1 MKLVFYCY
9 MAKRPVE
16 FSSSNPEHDLELLFF
31 ATPPVPGQRTQLR
44 GMAQPVVI
52 TAVNHCW
59 MTLELAPVASV
70 AVDWETL
77 PHS

>member
-9 MAKRPVE
+9 AAKRPAE
-16 FSSSNPEHDLELLFF
+16 FSSSDPEHDLELLFF

-59 MTLELAPVASV
+59 MTLELVPLTSV
-70 AVDWETL
+70 AGNRETL
-77 PHS
+77 SNF